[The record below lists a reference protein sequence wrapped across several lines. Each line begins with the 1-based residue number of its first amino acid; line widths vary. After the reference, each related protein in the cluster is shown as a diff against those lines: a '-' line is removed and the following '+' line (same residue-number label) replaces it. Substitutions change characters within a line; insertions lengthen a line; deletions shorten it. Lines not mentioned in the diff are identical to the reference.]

1 MNDLFCDI
9 GYHSLNKDGE
19 TLCGDRVQCVS
30 PNEDDEV
37 IVLADGLGSG
47 VKANILSTLT
57 SKIISTMV
65 AGGMSIE
72 DCVATIAAT
81 LPVCKIRNVAY
92 STFTIIRILGNNEA
106 EIIQYDNPHVIVLRD
121 GKYLPL
127 PESSMTIENK
137 VIYKSRLVLREGD
150 VLIAM
155 SDGCIH
161 AGVGLELNFGW
172 QRENIIDYMEKMY
185 NPDFTAK
192 TLATL
197 LLDECERLYGGKP
210 GDDTTVCAV
219 KIRPRQSVNLM
230 IGRQQNDVALFR
242 QERQAYRLRRH
253 DKHARREVFRQ
264 RGQGEP
270 GIPRPRNPADRDHRG
285 RGFGYGGRH
294 HHQPRPDLRRE
305 LSGRQQV
312 LCRLEL

>member
-1 MNDLFCDI
+1 
-9 GYHSLNKDGE
+9 
-19 TLCGDRVQCVS
+19 
-30 PNEDDEV
+30 
-37 IVLADGLGSG
+37 
-47 VKANILSTLT
+47 
-57 SKIISTMV
+57 
-65 AGGMSIE
+65 
-72 DCVATIAAT
+72 
-81 LPVCKIRNVAY
+81 
-92 STFTIIRILGNNEA
+92 
-106 EIIQYDNPHVIVLRD
+106 
-121 GKYLPL
+121 
-127 PESSMTIENK
+127 MTIENK

-230 IGRQQNDVALFR
+230 IGPPADPADVNKMMSLFSPR
-242 QERQAYRLRRH
+242 AASISFGGGTTSTLAG
-253 DKHARREVFRQ
+253 KFLGKEVKANL
-264 RGQGEP
+264 EYLDP
-270 GIPRPRNPADRDHRG
+270 EIPPDRDHRG

>member
-9 GYHSLNKDGE
+9 GYYSLNKGRAKRSAA
-19 TLCGDRVQCVS
+19 TACSASR

-81 LPVCKIRNVAY
+81 LPVCKVRNVAY
-92 STFTIIRILGNNEA
+92 STFTILRILGNDEA

-127 PESSMTIENK
+127 PESSVTIENK
-137 VIYKSRLVLREGD
+137 VIYKSRLTLREGD
-150 VLIAM
+150 ALIAM
-155 SDGCIH
+155 SDGCIPRRRGTG
-161 AGVGLELNFGW
+161 AELRLAA
-172 QRENIIDYMEKMY
+172 QRTSSIHGEEY

-192 TLATL
+192 TLATR
-197 LLDECERLYGGKP
+197 CWTSASASTAASRG
-210 GDDTTVCAV
+210 TT
-219 KIRPRQSVNLM
+219 PPS
-230 IGRQQNDVALFR
+230 
-242 QERQAYRLRRH
+242 
-253 DKHARREVFRQ
+253 ARSRFARA
-264 RGQGEP
+264 RAS
-270 GIPRPRNPADRDHRG
+270 I
-285 RGFGYGGRH
+285 
-294 HHQPRPDLRRE
+294 
-305 LSGRQQV
+305 
-312 LCRLEL
+312 